1 MQMYYIDAQSSE
13 DTVARQ
19 IGSASRTP
27 LDTMVGACN
36 GDRS

>member
-1 MQMYYIDAQSSE
+1 MYSIDAQSSE
-13 DTVARQ
+13 DNAAQQ